1 MIKGCP
7 KWTELYNSLKSGG
20 KKRANEDDEDV
31 ELGQGSNGRAVRPRG
46 HKSTAQDAKREEA
59 AAKLEAT
66 LKGLLETNQSTLAAR
81 YEEKRK
87 DKEEAMACYVAMQ
100 KKKLEMEADKIKQ
113 EAERTKL
120 AVMAEENRI
129 MMADLTIMD
138 PETRAW
144 FLKKQKII
152 RDRGDV

>member
-1 MIKGCP
+1 MSGVGIDVLGFQAMDFFKKVYKTKFNLAHCWEMIKGCP

-66 LKGLLETNQSTLAAR
+66 LKGCSKPTNPPLLHGTRRNA
-81 YEEKRK
+81 
-87 DKEEAMACYVAMQ
+87 
-100 KKKLEMEADKIKQ
+100 KI
-113 EAERTKL
+113 R
-120 AVMAEENRI
+120 RR
-129 MMADLTIMD
+129 
-138 PETRAW
+138 P
-144 FLKKQKII
+144 
-152 RDRGDV
+152 